1 MNFKLKTFADILGM
15 STEQVNAELAGPRAA
30 TAKARA
36 QLLLAELD
44 EKIVNKQR
52 QIHESCT
59 SKDIDFNTVADKLD
73 DLDLLELRRD
83 RITGIIE
90 QLFPAAQ

>member
-36 QLLLAELD
+36 TLLVAEID
-44 EKIVNKQR
+44 EKIVKKQQ
-52 QIHESCT
+52 QIHEACA
-59 SKDIDFNTVADKLD
+59 SKDINFENVANLLD
-73 DLDLLELRRD
+73 DLDLLELRRE